1 MIEYDITKNGRHQS
15 RNFQKTSTI
24 YPNYNIR
31 GEKIPFLSSSFIHPI
46 PMPDGSR
53 QCGRGNSIFALE
65 LSAKIIDGVEPA
77 GIADFLNR
85 IDSFC
90 QHFICGLKSVPDQE
104 LYGRTIHKSHETAS
118 DFAAAHIG
126 CSGKIF
132 QRKWLTVMFVN
143 KIKHFLHPDLIVQLN
158 SI

>member
-77 GIADFLNR
+77 GIADLLNR
-85 IDSFC
+85 IYSFGE
-90 QHFICGLKSVPDQE
+90 HFICHLKSVPDKF
-104 LYGRTIHKSHETAS
+104 LNRRTIHEGLETAS
-118 DFAAAHIG
+118 GFTAAHISR
-126 CSGKIF
+126 SGKIF
-132 QRKWLTVMFVN
+132 KRNMSAVMTVN
-143 KIKHFLHPDLIVQLN
+143 KIKHFLQAYLIDKLN
-158 SI
+158 PI